1 MRQVKRDHHP
11 ENLSYF
17 RFPNK
22 SNLRSC
28 KRPGFATV
36 TLLALW
42 LLAGIACAAQDTAPF
57 AVSNPRNLKWP
68 AEEASRIYYSAC
80 YLAAHAVRPEKP
92 PQLRPRFV
100 LVLGTASDETI
111 RNGSTSEIHLRKW
124 NRANFAA
131 AVTMMAARE
140 ILSDKELLNIVRESL
155 LSAQAQVSVSELR
168 QGK

>member
-1 MRQVKRDHHP
+1 MRQVEREH
-11 ENLSYF
+11 NLGSLNF
-17 RFPNK
+17 FPLQNK
-22 SNLRSC
+22 SHIRSR
-28 KRPGFATV
+28 KWQGLAIG
-36 TLLALW
+36 TLVALS
-42 LLAGIACAAQDTAPF
+42 LLAGISCMAQEGEPF
-57 AVSNPRNLKWP
+57 AVTNPKNLKWP

-80 YLAAHAVRPEKP
+80 YLAARTVRPEKP

-111 RNGSTSEIHLRKW
+111 RNGSTSEIHLKKW

-140 ILSDKELLNIVRESL
+140 IISDKELLNIVRESL
-155 LSAQAQVSVSELR
+155 LSAQAQVSISELR

>member
-1 MRQVKRDHHP
+1 MRQAEPDHHP
-11 ENLSYF
+11 ENLSYLLF
-17 RFPNK
+17 HNK
-22 SNLRSC
+22 SDLRSG

-36 TLLALW
+36 TLLALS

-57 AVSNPRNLKWP
+57 AVTNPRNLKWP

-80 YLAAHAVRPEKP
+80 YLAARTVRPEKP

-100 LVLGTASDETI
+100 LVLGTATDETI
-111 RNGSTSEIHLRKW
+111 RKSGMSEIHLQKW
-124 NRANFAA
+124 DRANFAA

-140 ILSDKELLNIVRESL
+140 ILSDKDLLNIVRESL